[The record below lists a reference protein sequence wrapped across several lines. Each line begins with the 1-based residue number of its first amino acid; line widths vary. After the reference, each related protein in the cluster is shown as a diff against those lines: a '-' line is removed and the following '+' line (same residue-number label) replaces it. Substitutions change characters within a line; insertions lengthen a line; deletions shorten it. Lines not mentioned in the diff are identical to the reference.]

1 MSLLRDIQEGATGE
15 TVSPSVLL
23 RQVKVLAS
31 RLSVPAIS
39 AWAESELSG
48 YESIEGLPSYRGP
61 FQARVLADLSGP
73 FGSGVKNFA
82 VPPMAV
88 GEEYRE
94 GNLFKITFFQ
104 GVAELQSLIGS
115 GGDLKEPWSADTVAG
130 IRFLL
135 EGGNVTIDP
144 DMHFVAVWKIVTRP
158 MLVGVLDAVRNRL
171 LDFALRLG
179 TEDPSAEAD
188 VRAAHPDRVA
198 QIFQTTVYA
207 GAANLALGNRDV
219 NQTIQLPRPGDEV
232 GLLRYLHDIGMD
244 PAEVDQLRVAL
255 AADAAESERTTPP
268 KGSPG
273 RRVLTWLKDTSAASA
288 GKVGSGV
295 AVSLATQAILHY
307 FGI

>member
-1 MSLLRDIQEGATGE
+1 
-15 TVSPSVLL
+15 
-23 RQVKVLAS
+23 
-31 RLSVPAIS
+31 
-39 AWAESELSG
+39 
-48 YESIEGLPSYRGP
+48 
-61 FQARVLADLSGP
+61 
-73 FGSGVKNFA
+73 
-82 VPPMAV
+82 MAV

-198 QIFQTTVYA
+198 QILSNDCLTLAQPTA
-207 GAANLALGNRDV
+207 ALGNRDI